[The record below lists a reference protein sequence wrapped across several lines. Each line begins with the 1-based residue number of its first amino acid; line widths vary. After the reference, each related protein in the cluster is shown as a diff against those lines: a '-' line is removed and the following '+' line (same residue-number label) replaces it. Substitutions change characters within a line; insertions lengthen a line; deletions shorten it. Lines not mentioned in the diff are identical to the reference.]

1 MAKIGFIGVGIM
13 GKPMAKNLINAG
25 YDLIVHDINQNAVN
39 EMVEHGAEAVSSPK
53 EVAQRC
59 EIIITMLP
67 NSPEVREVALR
78 ENSLI
83 EGVKKG
89 QIYIDMSSIE
99 PLVAKEVAGKME
111 EKGVRCLDA
120 PVSGGEPGATK
131 GTLAIMV
138 GGDEDTFNECKE
150 ILEVMG
156 KNVVRVGDIGSG
168 QTTKLA
174 NQVIV
179 AINIAAMAE
188 ALILG
193 KKAGV
198 DPKNIYQAIRGGL
211 AGSNVLDAKAP
222 LVMERKFEPG
232 FKIDLHIKDL
242 ENVFKTSHALN
253 VPLPL
258 TSSVMEIMQ
267 GLKVEGQG
275 NADHG
280 AIALFYEKMAN
291 IKIESK
297 EIYSTRRT

>member
-1 MAKIGFIGVGIM
+1 
-13 GKPMAKNLINAG
+13 MAKNLIKAG
-25 YDLIVHDINQNAVN
+25 YDLLVHDINR
-39 EMVEHGAEAVSSPK
+39 EAVKELVRFRAKAANSPREIAEEC
-53 EVAQRC
+53 EV
-59 EIIITMLP
+59 IITMLP
-67 NSPEVREVALR
+67 NSPEVKEVALGKDG
-78 ENSLI
+78 LI
-83 EGVKKG
+83 EGVKED
-89 QIYIDMSSIE
+89 QVYIDMSSIE
-99 PLVAKEVAGKME
+99 PLVTQEIAEKLE
-111 EKGVRCLDA
+111 EKGVKCLDA
-120 PVSGGEPGATK
+120 PVSGGEPKAVE

-138 GGDEDTFNECKE
+138 GGSQDVFEKYRK
-150 ILEVMG
+150 ILGKMG
-156 KNVVRVGDIGSG
+156 KNVVRVGEIGSG
-168 QTTKLA
+168 QTTKLV
-174 NQVIV
+174 NQIIV

-198 DPKNIYQAIRGGL
+198 DPKNIYEAIRGGL

-242 ENVFKTSHALN
+242 VNVFKTSHALN

-291 IKIESK
+291 IKIERK
-297 EIYSTRRT
+297 E

>member
-1 MAKIGFIGVGIM
+1 MSRIGFIGLGIM
-13 GKPMAKNLINAG
+13 GKPMAKNLIKAG
-25 YDLIVHDINQNAVN
+25 YDLLVHDINR
-39 EMVEHGAEAVSSPK
+39 EAVKELVRFRAKAANSPREIAEEC
-53 EVAQRC
+53 EV
-59 EIIITMLP
+59 IITMLP
-67 NSPEVREVALR
+67 NSPEVKEVALGKDG
-78 ENSLI
+78 LI
-83 EGVKKG
+83 EGVKED
-89 QIYIDMSSIE
+89 QVYIDMSSIE
-99 PLVAKEVAGKME
+99 PLVTQEIAEKLE
-111 EKGVRCLDA
+111 EKGVKCLDA
-120 PVSGGEPGATK
+120 PVSGGEPKAVE

-138 GGDEDTFNECKE
+138 GGSQDVFEKYRK
-150 ILEVMG
+150 ILGKMG
-156 KNVVRVGDIGSG
+156 KNVVRVGEIGSG
-168 QTTKLA
+168 QTTKLV
-174 NQVIV
+174 NQIIV

-198 DPKNIYQAIRGGL
+198 DPKNIYEAIRGGL

-242 ENVFKTSHALN
+242 VNVFKTSHALN

-297 EIYSTRRT
+297 E

>member
-39 EMVEHGAEAVSSPK
+39 EVVEHGAEAVSSPK

-67 NSPEVREVALR
+67 NSPEVREVALG

-120 PVSGGEPGATK
+120 PVSGGEPGAIK

-198 DPKNIYQAIRGGL
+198 DPKNIYEAIRGGL

-297 EIYSTRRT
+297 E

>member
-1 MAKIGFIGVGIM
+1 MPKIGFIGLGIM
-13 GKPMAKNLINAG
+13 GKPMAKNLIKAG
-25 YDLIVHDINQNAVN
+25 YGLLVHDINR
-39 EMVEHGAEAVSSPK
+39 EAVKELVRFGAKAANSPREIAEEC
-53 EVAQRC
+53 EV
-59 EIIITMLP
+59 IITMLP
-67 NSPEVREVALR
+67 NSPEVKEVAFGKDG
-78 ENSLI
+78 LI
-83 EGVKKG
+83 EEVKED
-89 QIYIDMSSIE
+89 QVYIDMSSIE
-99 PLVAKEVAGKME
+99 PLVTQEIAEKLE
-111 EKGVRCLDA
+111 EKGVKCLDA
-120 PVSGGEPGATK
+120 PVSGGEPKAVE

-138 GGDEDTFNECKE
+138 GGSQDVFEKYRK
-150 ILEVMG
+150 ILGKMG
-156 KNVVRVGDIGSG
+156 KNVVRVGEIGSG
-168 QTTKLA
+168 QTTKLV
-174 NQVIV
+174 NQIIV

-198 DPKNIYQAIRGGL
+198 DPKNIYEAIRGGL

-242 ENVFKTSHALN
+242 VNVFKTSHALN

-297 EIYSTRRT
+297 E